1 MASEHTQRS
10 LQGDTMTTRP
20 LFLRWLLLNTLVVF
34 AILLTY
40 LVYWTEISS
49 LGSGPKFALAV
60 LAAYAG
66 FSAMAGKLMWH
77 TDEVLVGSDYKKPR
91 LIAIA
96 RDADHIQFGVNFLPM
111 AGMVGTVTGFLIV
124 VVGGF
129 GGTANIQSSD
139 LPNLMQHVGNGA
151 GTALV
156 STLVGLLGALLLSIQ
171 LHTLDHTLNEYL
183 DD

>member
-1 MASEHTQRS
+1 
-10 LQGDTMTTRP
+10 MTTRP
-20 LFLRWLLLNTLVVF
+20 LFLKWLLLNVLVIF
-34 AILLTY
+34 AVVVVGFTY
-40 LVYWTEISS
+40 WHSVDA
-49 LGSGPKFALAV
+49 LGAGPKFALVV
-60 LAAYAG
+60 LAFYFAFA
-66 FSAMAGKLMWH
+66 AACGKLIWKS
-77 TDEVLVGSDYKKPR
+77 DEQLARLSLIERPLVRREVAKGTLTP
-91 LIAIA
+91 IA

-129 GGTANIQSSD
+129 GGTSNIQSSD

-171 LHTLDHTLNEYL
+171 LHVLDHALNEHL

>member
-1 MASEHTQRS
+1 
-10 LQGDTMTTRP
+10 MTTRP
-20 LFLRWLLLNTLVVF
+20 LFLRWLLLNVLVIF
-34 AILLTY
+34 AVVLVGLTY
-40 LVYWTEISS
+40 WHRIDG
-49 LGSGPKFALAV
+49 LGAGPKFALVV

-66 FSAMAGKLMWH
+66 FSVAAGKLMWK
-77 TDEVLVGSDYKKPR
+77 TDEVLAGADWKKPR
-91 LIAIA
+91 LLSIS

-129 GGTANIQSSD
+129 GGTTNIQSSD
-139 LPNLMQHVGNGA
+139 LSALMQDVGNGA

-171 LHTLDHTLNEYL
+171 LHVLDHALNERL